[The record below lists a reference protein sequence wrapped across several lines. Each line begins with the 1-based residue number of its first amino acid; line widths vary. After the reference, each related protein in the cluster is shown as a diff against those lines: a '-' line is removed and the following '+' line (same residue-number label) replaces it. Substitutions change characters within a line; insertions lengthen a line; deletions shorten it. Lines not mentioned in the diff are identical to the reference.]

1 MTSPYDKLGDL
12 LNEALEKGELNSN
25 PKNQSNGY
33 EKRKEKYYQFVYKSI
48 QPYNIFN
55 ITPGICFSEIKKIY
69 RKLLKKYH
77 PDNVK
82 NLPQMQKTATEKT
95 ALIVQAYKEII
106 EDYKNN
112 KRINEDDLV

>member
-12 LNEALEKGELNSN
+12 LNEALEKGELNSSPQN
-25 PKNQSNGY
+25 KNNEY
-33 EKRKEKYYQFVYKSI
+33 KKNKEKDCQFVYKSI

-55 ITPGICFSEIKKIY
+55 ITPGICFSEIKKVY
-69 RKLLKKYH
+69 RNLLKKYH

-82 NLPQMQKTATEKT
+82 NFPQMQKTATEKT
-95 ALIVQAYKEII
+95 TLIVQAYKEII

>member
-12 LNEALEKGELNSN
+12 LNEALEKGELNSSPQN
-25 PKNQSNGY
+25 KNNEY
-33 EKRKEKYYQFVYKSI
+33 KKNKEKNCQFIYKSI

-55 ITPGICFSEIKKIY
+55 ITPGICFSEIKKVY
-69 RKLLKKYH
+69 RNLLKKYH

-82 NLPQMQKTATEKT
+82 NFPQMQKTATEKT
-95 ALIVQAYKEII
+95 TLIVQAYKEII